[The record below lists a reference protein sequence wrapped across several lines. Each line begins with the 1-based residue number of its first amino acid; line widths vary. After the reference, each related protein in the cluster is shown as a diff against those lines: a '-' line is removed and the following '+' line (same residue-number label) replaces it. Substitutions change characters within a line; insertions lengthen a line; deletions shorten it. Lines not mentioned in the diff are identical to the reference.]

1 MALSARAS
9 SPASRRHHPAQ
20 IHHPALVDLR
30 ARRSTPGAAGAGVRC
45 RQLPP
50 GGAWAKIDPLAKGR
64 VQILPVGH
72 DARTQAVAVLGELQ
86 RLAGLSTGWDWAR
99 CAVIAR
105 EWQWLQPLR
114 SFCELHGIPVQMA
127 REESAQFW
135 RQRDTQWLLDWLY
148 DDAHSLVNGPAIAAG
163 LAGRPASPV
172 RAMLDEAA
180 AEYTRETGGA
190 DLPREHFIEWLAEW
204 GREARRRQSGLLLL
218 TAHRA
223 KGLEFDHVAVL
234 DGGWL
239 TGRDRQDG
247 GAELDAERRLYYV
260 AITRARLT
268 LLLARFDRGQRLL
281 DQLPAETSL
290 LRRTASEL
298 PPPAPEL
305 SWCYQQLNPGEV
317 DLGFAGRQAPARP
330 VHRAIAALA
339 PGTVL
344 HLQQEGRR
352 WLLCDGQGNPV
363 GRLTASYTPPAGMDC
378 IAARVAA
385 IIVRDRADS
394 EPEYRARVR
403 CQRWEV
409 VLPELVFAPAIR
421 EA

>member
-1 MALSARAS
+1 
-9 SPASRRHHPAQ
+9 
-20 IHHPALVDLR
+20 
-30 ARRSTPGAAGAGVRC
+30 
-45 RQLPP
+45 
-50 GGAWAKIDPLAKGR
+50 
-64 VQILPVGH
+64 
-72 DARTQAVAVLGELQ
+72 VLGELQ
-86 RLAGLSTGWDWAR
+86 RLAGLSTDWDWAH

-135 RQRDTQWLLDWLY
+135 RQRDTQWLLDWLH
-148 DDAHSLVNGPAIAAG
+148 DDARSLVNGPAIAAG
-163 LAGRPASPV
+163 LAGQPASPV

-190 DLPREHFIEWLAEW
+190 DLPRQHFIEWLAEW

-247 GAELDAERRLYYV
+247 GADADAERRLYYV
-260 AITRARLT
+260 AMTRARLT
-268 LLLARFDRGQRLL
+268 LLLARFDRGHRLL
-281 DQLPAETSL
+281 DQLPAVPSL

-298 PPPAPEL
+298 PPPTPEL

-317 DLGFAGRQAPARP
+317 DIGFAGRQAPAQP

-344 HLQQEGRR
+344 HLQQAGRR
-352 WLLCDGQGNPV
+352 WLLRDGQGNPV
-363 GRLTASYTPPAGMDC
+363 GQLAASYTPPAGMDC
-378 IAARVAA
+378 VAARVAA

-394 EPEYRARVR
+394 EPEYLARVR

-421 EA
+421 RA